1 MIIKNLQE
9 LTDLSNLEL
18 IAKGVV
24 EGFLTGLHKSPF
36 HGFSSEFN
44 QHRLYNQGESTRFVD
59 WKLFAK
65 TDKLYVKRY
74 EDETNLRC
82 HILIDSSRSMLYKAN
97 KKFSKLD
104 FAVVCAAA
112 LIKLLNNQRDAVG
125 LSIFDKK
132 IRVQQSE
139 KVNDAHTQMLFSYL
153 EKTLNGEYSISA
165 QNDNLSIANALND
178 IAESLK
184 KRSMLMIF
192 SDMFDLS
199 KQEEI
204 FDALGH
210 LKYQGHQVILFHIVD
225 KNTEIDFDF
234 ENRPTRFI
242 DIESN
247 QEIKLNPADYQE
259 GYQKVAKEFRQ
270 NLKYQCGM
278 LKIDFVEA
286 DVNDDFKKIL
296 VPYLS

>member
-153 EKTLNGEYSISA
+153 EKTLNGEYSISDP
-165 QNDNLSIANALND
+165 NDNLSIANALND

-192 SDMFDLS
+192 SDMFDYS

-225 KNTEIDFDF
+225 QNTEIDFDF

-242 DIESN
+242 DIENN

-259 GYQKVAKEFRQ
+259 EYQKVAKEFRQ

-286 DVNDDFKKIL
+286 NVNDDFKKIL

>member
-44 QHRLYNQGESTRFVD
+44 QHRLYNTGESTRFVD

-82 HILIDSSRSMLYKAN
+82 HLLIDSSRSMLFRGN
-97 KKFSKLD
+97 NKFSKLE

-112 LIKLLNNQRDAVG
+112 LIKLLNSQRDAVG

-153 EKTLNGEYSISA
+153 EKALKGEYSISE
-165 QNDNLSIANALND
+165 QNDKLSIANALND

-192 SDMFDLS
+192 SDMFDS
-199 KQEEI
+199 ASQKEI

-225 KNTEIDFDF
+225 RKTEINFDL

-259 GYQKVAKEFRQ
+259 EYQKLTQEFRQ

-296 VPYLS
+296 IPYLS